1 MGVSQRPAGGQGA
14 LFPELSTW
22 CKVSVPSL
30 VSLSL
35 AVWTLCL
42 HSQFR
47 GNLRELWA
55 GLTLFCLRNQCRP
68 PEKPPLWPSPRPGQA
83 VSTGSPSALVK
94 APGAEAG
101 QRRLPGDLYLPHNSG
116 ERTVIRHTLLRTRG
130 KATCPV
136 PQGPGSRESRRCFPQ
151 REGGG
156 HVLLKVQQDF
166 RGHRTGNLYG
176 TNNSL
181 IAL

>member
-47 GNLRELWA
+47 GNLWELWA

-68 PEKPPLWPSPRPGQA
+68 PEKPPLWPPPHPGRA

-94 APGAEAG
+94 APGAGGAKTPSWGSLSFTQQRGKNSDMAHAAEDPRQGHPPHPAG
-101 QRRLPGDLYLPHNSG
+101 AWLSG
-116 ERTVIRHTLLRTRG
+116 EQAFLSPKRGRRPRLVKSTAGLQRTQNGLIYMGQITL
-130 KATCPV
+130 
-136 PQGPGSRESRRCFPQ
+136 
-151 REGGG
+151 
-156 HVLLKVQQDF
+156 
-166 RGHRTGNLYG
+166 
-176 TNNSL
+176 
-181 IAL
+181 